1 MSAERQSMASIRKS
15 VQSWLDQALVNSPG
29 TSSYKIGEPDARL
42 RLDACNDMQIGLPSG
57 YRLLGKTMVR
67 VQCISG
73 ATWSF
78 SIPVQI
84 SINVTYYA
92 AARPL
97 ASGQEIRDGDIA
109 PQQGDLGT
117 LPGSVV
123 LDPSRAIG
131 RTLNSPV
138 AAGNPLRQ
146 EMLRGQTVIRQHQK
160 VRLIF
165 RNDGIEILN
174 EGTAL
179 SNATEGQPV
188 RVKVG
193 SGQTVQGTA
202 RADGSVDV
210 GH

>member
-1 MSAERQSMASIRKS
+1 MAAVRKN
-15 VQSWLDQALVNSPG
+15 VQSWLDQALANSPG
-29 TSSYKIGEPDARL
+29 TPSYKIGETDSRL
-42 RLDACNDMQIGLPSG
+42 RLDACQDMQISLPTG

-73 ATWSF
+73 ASWSF
-78 SIPVQI
+78 SIPIQV
-84 SINVTYYA
+84 SINATYYA

-97 ASGQEIRDGDIA
+97 AAGQEIREGDLA
-109 PQQGDLGT
+109 PQQGDLAA

-146 EMLRGQTVIRQHQK
+146 EMLRAQIVIRQHQK

-165 RNDGIEILN
+165 RSGDIEVVN

-179 SNATEGQPV
+179 GNAAEGQPV
-188 RVKVG
+188 RVKV
-193 SGQTVQGTA
+193 SNGQTVQGIA
-202 RADGSVDV
+202 RADGSVDM
-210 GH
+210 GR